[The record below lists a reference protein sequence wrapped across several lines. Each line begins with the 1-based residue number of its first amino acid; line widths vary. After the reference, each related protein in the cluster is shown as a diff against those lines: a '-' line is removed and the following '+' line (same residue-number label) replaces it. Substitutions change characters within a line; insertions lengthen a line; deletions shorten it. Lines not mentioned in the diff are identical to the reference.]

1 VGPTRR
7 RGGTRPSVNKEE
19 QEIEQAALI
28 GSATTRILD
37 ARSVAALKAAA
48 GKGQELRLPEG
59 IDVERLSRA
68 ADMERILFRDV
79 HLSQVP
85 EPTSDE
91 QNGAPLRC
99 PSSTELEAAAHAMAA
114 SISFRRLATA
124 LKHGLM
130 DPEIA
135 AEAMAHVRAAARLF
149 KFSVDAPP
157 GARRAVVMSL
167 MEFQCEGIY
176 ELMREGTE
184 QVRANLVRSVAL
196 GVISGI
202 CVRVPDLADV
212 AQKPESLRAALA
224 VARAWTNARQGGPGI
239 DTALQNLFNLL
250 GLPLGWRSVRQA
262 RMDWR
267 RTRRDGKPRARKGG
281 SRG

>member
-1 VGPTRR
+1 MGPTRR

-124 LKHGLM
+124 LKHGLI

-149 KFSVDAPP
+149 EIFSGCSAGRSPSRGHVAH
-157 GARRAVVMSL
+157 GVS
-167 MEFQCEGIY
+167 
-176 ELMREGTE
+176 
-184 QVRANLVRSVAL
+184 VR
-196 GVISGI
+196 G
-202 CVRVPDLADV
+202 D
-212 AQKPESLRAALA
+212 LRAH
-224 VARAWTNARQGGPGI
+224 ARGH
-239 DTALQNLFNLL
+239 
-250 GLPLGWRSVRQA
+250 
-262 RMDWR
+262 
-267 RTRRDGKPRARKGG
+267 RAG
-281 SRG
+281 SREPRS